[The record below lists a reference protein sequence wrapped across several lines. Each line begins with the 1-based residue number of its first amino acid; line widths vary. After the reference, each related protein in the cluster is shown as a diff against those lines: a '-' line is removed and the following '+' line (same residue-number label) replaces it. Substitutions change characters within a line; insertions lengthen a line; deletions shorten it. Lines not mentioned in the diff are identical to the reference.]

1 MTRKMRI
8 TDPGSTD
15 MLPGVNVEKL
25 EYLDANDEIQQRID
39 AGERD
44 LMLAKAE
51 PVLLGITKASLQ
63 TESFLSAASF
73 QETTK
78 VLTEAAIKGKV
89 DHLMGLKE
97 NVLIGKLSP
106 AGTGMP
112 CYNDVEVEKINTAED
127 DEFYAKYG
135 TVAIDRRDEQYAA
148 INGASDYADD
158 DIVTSSEMYSDE
170 DDFDDEDDADSYENE
185 DEVLDDADD
194 FGYDGDE
201 EVADGDED

>member
-8 TDPGSTD
+8 VDPGSTD

-25 EYLDANDEIQQRID
+25 EFTDANEEIQRRID

-44 LMLAKAE
+44 LMLATAE

-63 TESFLSAASF
+63 TESFMSAASF

-89 DHLMGLKE
+89 DHLLGLKE
-97 NVLIGKLSP
+97 NVLIGKLIP

-112 CYNDVEVEKINTAED
+112 CYNDVEVKKINTAED

-135 TVAIDRRDEQYAA
+135 SVGYDEREDDED
-148 INGASDYADD
+148 IPASDISDDEGEYDDTYEDD
-158 DIVTSSEMYSDE
+158 DVITSSEMYSVE
-170 DDFDDEDDADSYENE
+170 DDLDDEDEDYDVEYDASSESDS
-185 DEVLDDADD
+185 
-194 FGYDGDE
+194 DE
-201 EVADGDED
+201 E

>member
-1 MTRKMRI
+1 MTRKMKI
-8 TDPGSTD
+8 EDPGSTE
-15 MLPGVNVEKL
+15 MLPGINVEKL
-25 EYLDANDEIQQRID
+25 EFIDANEEIQRRID

-44 LMLAKAE
+44 LQLATAE

-97 NVLIGKLSP
+97 NVLIGKLIP

-112 CYNDVEVEKINTAED
+112 CYNEVEVKKINTAED
-127 DEFYAKYG
+127 DEFYKKYG
-135 TVAIDRRDEQYAA
+135 SIAYEEEPEAPFEVVPDSDAFDEADADFDFDELDGDDEFAEDIFDMEDGYVE
-148 INGASDYADD
+148 GAEDD
-158 DIVTSSEMYSDE
+158 DFMND
-170 DDFDDEDDADSYENE
+170 
-185 DEVLDDADD
+185 
-194 FGYDGDE
+194 
-201 EVADGDED
+201 